1 MIIFENY
8 WKTKQTTMRNFKPVL
23 LLLLIFTP
31 FLSFSQYTD
40 DELTKLIDSGN
51 EGKMVQVCSELMSE
65 GFYFQAAKI
74 CDKLLQMKP
83 NSANYNYR
91 RGFIYLEMSQDF
103 GSAIPH
109 LEKAVTDLDKNWDA
123 FSPNEE
129 SAPLDALYFMG
140 KAYHMGMD
148 INKAENFY
156 TRFVNESKN
165 TSEYI
170 FFSKLFLQQCAVAR
184 KEIDIPRD
192 VTLKNVGYM
201 INSSN
206 PEYSPVVS
214 LDGTALYFTSRRLWD
229 DDQSKEWIDPRNN
242 MPTEDVYV
250 SFKDFDGE
258 WMEPYKMEFCKVD
271 QNEATVAVSSD
282 ERRIYLYEDTKGN
295 GDLFYS
301 DFSTN
306 KFQDVQHYE
315 AKKVNT
321 DAWETHCT
329 VTPDG
334 QNMYFVSDRKGGYGG
349 RDIYRVVK
357 LPDGSWSDPQNCGPK
372 INSAMDE
379 DSPFI
384 AIDNK
389 TLYFS
394 SNGPTSMGGFDVF
407 VTVRDSNNEWS
418 DPINLGYPLNSTVD
432 DLFYTTTVDGLTG
445 YLTSARSGG
454 KGEKDIYEVQ
464 NDYLRNKNLAVLK
477 GKITTLHGAT
487 LPEDISI
494 TVKCTNCGDKLERK
508 VFPRMRDGVFFS
520 ALEPC
525 REYEMVFSYD
535 NGKKEFYKEAFS
547 TDCNKEYDEIEREV
561 FLDVENQEIF
571 KPYYIVGTVKDSKSK
586 KLLSDVSV
594 KLINKETGKPYV
606 ESTTASAGN
615 YKSDTIVDLK
625 QGTTL
630 NAQLVLEKAGYV
642 SMTYDLAIPLGSK
655 NEINIDEL
663 IDPIIAAVSVGD
675 DLGTLLN
682 LNPIYFD
689 YNKWDIRPD
698 AAIELDKIVKAMKLN
713 PELKI
718 ELGSHTDSRGN
729 DAYNLSLSDKRAKAS
744 AAYIISKGI
753 SASRIKGK
761 GYGETKLKVSDA
773 EIKAIPKWDD
783 QEKAHQLNRRTEFIV
798 VK

>member
-1 MIIFENY
+1 
-8 WKTKQTTMRNFKPVL
+8 MRNFKPVL

-40 DELTKLIDSGN
+40 DQLKKLIDGGN
-51 EGKMVQVCSELMSE
+51 EGKLVQTCSELMTE
-65 GFYFQAAKI
+65 GYYFQAAKI
-74 CDKLLQMKP
+74 CDKLLEIKP

-91 RGFIYLEMSQDF
+91 RGFIYLEMSEDF

-129 SAPLDALYFMG
+129 SAPIDALYFMG

-156 TRFVNESKN
+156 TRFINESKSS
-165 TSEYI
+165 SEYI
-170 FFSKLFLQQCAVAR
+170 FLSKLFLQQCAIAR
-184 KEIDIPRD
+184 KEIDLPRN

-201 INSSN
+201 INTAS

-214 LDGTALYFTSRRLWD
+214 LDGTALYYTSRRLWD
-229 DDQSKEWIDPRNN
+229 DDASLPTIDPRNN

-258 WMEPYKMEFCKVD
+258 WMEPYRMEFCKVD

-282 ERRIYLYEDTKGN
+282 ERRIYIYEDTEGN

-306 KFQDVQHYE
+306 RFQDVRHFE

-321 DAWETHCT
+321 EAWETHCT

-334 QNMYFVSDRKGGYGG
+334 QIMYFVSDRKGGYGG

-407 VTVRDSNNEWS
+407 VSVRDENNEWS
-418 DPINLGYPLNSTVD
+418 DAINLGYPLNSTVD

-445 YLTSARSGG
+445 YLTSARTGG

-477 GKITTLHGAT
+477 GKITTLHGAE
-487 LPEDISI
+487 LPEDVSI

-508 VFPRMRDGVFFS
+508 VFPRIRDGVFFS

-535 NGKKEFYKEAFS
+535 KGEKEFYKETFS

-561 FLDVENQEIF
+561 FLDVESRKMF
-571 KPYYIVGTVKDSKSK
+571 KPYYVVGTVKDSKTK
-586 KLLSDVSV
+586 ALLSDVNV
-594 KLINKETGKPYV
+594 KLINKETGMPYV
-606 ESTTASAGN
+606 QEATSSMGGF
-615 YKSDTIVDLK
+615 KSDTIVDLK
-625 QGTTL
+625 QGGTL
-630 NAQLVLEKAGYV
+630 NAQLVLEKPGYV
-642 SMTYDLAIPLGSK
+642 SMTYDVSIPLGSK
-655 NEINIDEL
+655 NEININEL
-663 IDPIIAAVSVGD
+663 IDPVLTPVKIGD
-675 DLGTLLN
+675 DLGTLLD
-682 LNPIYFD
+682 LKPIYFD

-698 AAIELDKIVKAMKLN
+698 AAIELDKIVAAMKQN
-713 PELKI
+713 PNLKI
-718 ELGSHTDSRGN
+718 ELGSHTDSRGK
-729 DAYNLSLSDKRAKAS
+729 DEYNLSLSDKRAKAS
-744 AAYIISKGI
+744 AAYIVSKGI
-753 SASRIKGK
+753 SPNRIKGK
-761 GYGETKLKVSDA
+761 GYGETRPNVTEA
-773 EIKAIPKWDD
+773 EINAMPTWE
-783 QEKAHQLNRRTEFIV
+783 EKEKGHQLNRRTEFIV